1 MGCGG
6 RSSVKIATGIGTRP
20 IKTGRDLGGRY
31 RRAVL
36 GNTTQ
41 QLRQLRHVGRDPPR
55 LVSWPGAC
63 AKRPAL
69 SPLEKLIQISLVLFH
84 DKPLRLA
91 WLRIGLVGGETHA
104 VVGNRLCITLP
115 RFLDCR
121 ISLGIRFAA
130 RSRRRRPRGPA
141 SAPKNQ
147 WYDKNSGA
155 DAQRIREH
163 WPDPRQKRSLQPA
176 G

>member
-1 MGCGG
+1 MGSGG

-104 VVGNRLCITLP
+104 VVGNRLYITLP

-121 ISLGIRFAA
+121 ISLGIRH
-130 RSRRRRPRGPA
+130 RRGPT

-147 WYDKNSGA
+147 WYDKNSGG

-163 WPDPRQKRSLQPA
+163 WPDPRQKSLQPA